1 MVLADLG
8 ENVVDIVGNGTYD
21 MAVPLQATPVR
32 AILGGSR
39 SGALIPSVP

>member
-8 ENVVDIVGNGTYD
+8 KSVDIVGNGTYD

-39 SGALIPSVP
+39 SGALIPSVL